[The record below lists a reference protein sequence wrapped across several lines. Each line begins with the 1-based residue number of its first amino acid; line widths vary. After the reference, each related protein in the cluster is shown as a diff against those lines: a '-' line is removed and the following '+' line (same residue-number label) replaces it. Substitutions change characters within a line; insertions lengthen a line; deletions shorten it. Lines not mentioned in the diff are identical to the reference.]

1 MKVWLTAFDY
11 IVDYTVGPVK
21 YSASLVVVNQM
32 GVDRGSFTHISVYT
46 ARLLQAVLLCSA
58 MREKMLGTA
67 SSRHVQA
74 YIIHSA
80 LQRNR
85 AGTNM
90 NIII

>member
-21 YSASLVVVNQM
+21 HSASLVVVNQM
-32 GVDRGSFTHISVYT
+32 GVDRGSFTHISLYT

-67 SSRHVQA
+67 TTGYVQA
-74 YIIHSA
+74 YII

-85 AGTNM
+85 TGTNM